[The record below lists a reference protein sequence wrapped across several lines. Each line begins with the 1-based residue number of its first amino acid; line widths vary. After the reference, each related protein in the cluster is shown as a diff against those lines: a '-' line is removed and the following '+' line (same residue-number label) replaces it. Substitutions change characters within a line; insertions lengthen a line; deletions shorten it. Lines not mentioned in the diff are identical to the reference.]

1 MSIRLRHLA
10 VAAFAAAMVAA
21 TGVGVT
27 QAQNQTAQNQTAQ
40 NQAPA
45 DPIAARKAVMK
56 ANGESMRVIKGAVD
70 ANGPAATVAT
80 EAAKVAGNLK
90 AAAIHFV
97 PGSDKGDTKAA
108 PEIWTNLG
116 DFQKLDNDS
125 HAAALK
131 LEASAKGGD
140 MKMVAADFGDLG
152 KTCGA
157 CHNKY
162 RLK

>member
-1 MSIRLRHLA
+1 MSIRLRH
-10 VAAFAAAMVAA
+10 VAFAALAAALVAVSGA
-21 TGVGVT
+21 GLT
-27 QAQNQTAQNQTAQ
+27 QAQGDA
-40 NQAPA
+40 
-45 DPIAARKAVMK
+45 IGARKALMK
-56 ANGESMRVIKGAVD
+56 ANGDAMRAIKAAVD
-70 ANGPAATVAT
+70 ANGPAATVAA
-80 EAAKVAGNLK
+80 EAAKVAANMK

-125 HAAALK
+125 HAAALR
-131 LEASAKGGD
+131 LEAAAKGGD
-140 MKMVAADFGDLG
+140 MKAAAAAFGDLG

>member
-1 MSIRLRHLA
+1 MSIRLKHLA
-10 VAAFAAAMVAA
+10 LAALGAALLTA

-27 QAQNQTAQNQTAQ
+27 QAQN
-40 NQAPA
+40 
-45 DPIAARKAVMK
+45 DPISMRKALMK
-56 ANGESMRVIKGAVD
+56 ANGDSMKAIKGAVD
-70 ANGPAATVAT
+70 GNGPAATVAA
-80 EAAKVAGNLK
+80 EAAKVAANLK
-90 AAAIHFV
+90 AAEIHFV
-97 PGSDKGDTKAA
+97 PGSAKGDTKAA

-125 HAAALK
+125 IAAALK
-131 LEASAKGGD
+131 LEATAKGGD

>member
-1 MSIRLRHLA
+1 MSIRLKHLA
-10 VAAFAAAMVAA
+10 LAALGAALVAVAGA
-21 TGVGVT
+21 SIS
-27 QAQNQTAQNQTAQ
+27 QAQN
-40 NQAPA
+40 
-45 DPIAARKAVMK
+45 DPISARKALMK
-56 ANGESMRVIKGAVD
+56 ANGESMRVIKASVD
-70 ANGPAATVAT
+70 ANGPAAPVAA
-80 EAAKVAGNLK
+80 EAAKVAANMK
-90 AAAIHFV
+90 AAAVHFV
-97 PGSDKGDTKAA
+97 PGSEKGDTKAA

-131 LEASAKGGD
+131 LEASARGGD

>member
-10 VAAFAAAMVAA
+10 FAALGAALVAV
-21 TGVGVT
+21 TGVGVS
-27 QAQNQTAQNQTAQ
+27 QAQN
-40 NQAPA
+40 
-45 DPIAARKAVMK
+45 DPITARKALMK
-56 ANGESMRVIKGAVD
+56 ATGESMRAIKGAVD

-80 EAAKVAGNLK
+80 EAAKVAASLK
-90 AAAIHFV
+90 AAAVHFV
-97 PGSDKGDTKAA
+97 PGSAKGDTKAA

-131 LEASAKGGD
+131 LEAAAKSGD
-140 MKMVAADFGDLG
+140 MKMAAAAFGDLG